1 MVKITDEQRKILEP
15 LIDNLQSLI
24 DMDSDEELLLAL
36 DDLII
41 DELDDDQNNL
51 SAKGIQLQKLYDA
64 KVLYLFTA
72 PVSNSIQL
80 HIIFLPVYPMLR
92 VPVQPHPPLSQ

>member
-1 MVKITDEQRKILEP
+1 VVKITDEQRKILEP

-24 DMDSDEELLLAL
+24 DMDSDEDLLLAI

-51 SAKGIQLQKLYDA
+51 SAKGIQL
-64 KVLYLFTA
+64 
-72 PVSNSIQL
+72 
-80 HIIFLPVYPMLR
+80 
-92 VPVQPHPPLSQ
+92 

>member
-24 DMDSDEELLLAL
+24 DMDSDEDLLLAL

-51 SAKGIQLQKLYDA
+51 SAKGIQLQKLYDD
-64 KVLYLFTA
+64 
-72 PVSNSIQL
+72 
-80 HIIFLPVYPMLR
+80 IFYANE
-92 VPVQPHPPLSQ
+92 

>member
-41 DELDDDQNNL
+41 DVLDDDQNNL
-51 SAKGIQLQKLYDA
+51 SAKGIQLQKLYDD
-64 KVLYLFTA
+64 
-72 PVSNSIQL
+72 
-80 HIIFLPVYPMLR
+80 IFYAND
-92 VPVQPHPPLSQ
+92 

>member
-1 MVKITDEQRKILEP
+1 VVKITDEQRKILEP

-51 SAKGIQLQKLYDA
+51 SAKGIQLQKLYDD
-64 KVLYLFTA
+64 
-72 PVSNSIQL
+72 
-80 HIIFLPVYPMLR
+80 IFYAND
-92 VPVQPHPPLSQ
+92 

>member
-24 DMDSDEELLLAL
+24 DMDSDEDLLLAI

-41 DELDDDQNNL
+41 DALDDDQNNL
-51 SAKGIQLQKLYDA
+51 SAKGIQLQKLYDD
-64 KVLYLFTA
+64 
-72 PVSNSIQL
+72 
-80 HIIFLPVYPMLR
+80 IFYAND
-92 VPVQPHPPLSQ
+92 

>member
-24 DMDSDEELLLAL
+24 DMDSDEDLLLAI

-51 SAKGIQLQKLYDA
+51 SAKGIQLQKLYDD
-64 KVLYLFTA
+64 
-72 PVSNSIQL
+72 
-80 HIIFLPVYPMLR
+80 IFYAND
-92 VPVQPHPPLSQ
+92 

>member
-24 DMDSDEELLLAL
+24 DMDSDEDLLLAI

-51 SAKGIQLQKLYDA
+51 SAKGIQL
-64 KVLYLFTA
+64 
-72 PVSNSIQL
+72 
-80 HIIFLPVYPMLR
+80 
-92 VPVQPHPPLSQ
+92 

>member
-41 DELDDDQNNL
+41 DELDDDQNSL
-51 SAKGIQLQKLYDA
+51 SAKGIQLQKLYDD
-64 KVLYLFTA
+64 
-72 PVSNSIQL
+72 
-80 HIIFLPVYPMLR
+80 IFYAND
-92 VPVQPHPPLSQ
+92 

>member
-51 SAKGIQLQKLYDA
+51 SAKGIQLQKLYDD
-64 KVLYLFTA
+64 
-72 PVSNSIQL
+72 
-80 HIIFLPVYPMLR
+80 IFYAND
-92 VPVQPHPPLSQ
+92 